1 MTSAA
6 GAPGA
11 RPLRVDHMF
20 VQDRALPVVQWHVVT
35 CRVAL
40 WSFVE
45 LDFVETLM
53 AMSNG
58 EQ

>member
-35 CRVAL
+35 FRVAL

-45 LDFVETLM
+45 LDFCGNIDGHVEW
-53 AMSNG
+53 
-58 EQ
+58 